1 MVSPHI
7 ELVSTIPEGNLRSE
21 AKMCFFFFFFLF
33 FFSAGMGEGYLSL
46 FGLREWLLCWF
57 VVLQS
62 ICVHGIFVLI
72 GTDIL

>member
-7 ELVSTIPEGNLRSE
+7 KLVSTVPEGNLRSE
-21 AKMCFFFFFFLF
+21 AKMCFFSFSFF
-33 FFSAGMGEGYLSL
+33 FFSAGMGGGYLSL

-72 GTDIL
+72 GPDIL